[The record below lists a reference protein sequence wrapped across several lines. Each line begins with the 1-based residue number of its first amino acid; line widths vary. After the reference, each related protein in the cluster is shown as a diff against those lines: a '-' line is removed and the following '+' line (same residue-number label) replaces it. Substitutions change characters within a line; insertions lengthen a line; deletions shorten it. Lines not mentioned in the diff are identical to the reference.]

1 MEWTSCSVGRIMIVL
16 SVELCGVQSWN
27 TSRWRIIFDCEDDN
41 CDADWGSQNKYSMDP
56 GLVYGPITARQA
68 TIDNAPPSLVTLY
81 NLTRLTFNIYFLKN
95 CKVQSAAGRSQGGV
109 KKVIYKRRG
118 GYTLHSRNLIHRMA
132 RSKPWQ
138 NCVIIKIL
146 KSWFTFSLLSS
157 GGRF

>member
-41 CDADWGSQNKYSMDP
+41 CDADWGSQNKYS
-56 GLVYGPITARQA
+56 GLWTNNRQ
-68 TIDNAPPSLVTLY
+68 TGHNAPPSLVTLY